1 MYYAKLIYY
10 EVAILFYLN
19 KYSIFLTFRNIKYDL
34 QEMNAVQ
41 NNNSK
46 VNASKN
52 TTEIRLNRTIEEL
65 EKAKMIIVNLK
76 SKQTVSIV
84 LNLKIMFTDE

>member
-1 MYYAKLIYY
+1 
-10 EVAILFYLN
+10 
-19 KYSIFLTFRNIKYDL
+19 
-34 QEMNAVQ
+34 MNAVQ